1 MTYNRV
7 LITGAAGRLGRLLR
21 GRLAGRYPHVRV
33 SDIADVG
40 ELLPGEEAVWCD
52 LTDAAAVDRLCM
64 GVDVVIHL
72 AARSREGRW
81 ETIIASNLV
90 GSINLF
96 EAARKAS
103 VDRVLFASS
112 NHTVGLYER
121 DQRIDHRA
129 PPMPDSRYGLSK
141 VFGEELAKLYAN
153 KHGIRAFCMRIGSC
167 EPEPTD
173 ERMLSTWLSYDDFVR
188 LVDVGLTAS
197 YAFEIVYG
205 VSKNTRAWWDNSNAR
220 RLGYVPQDNAEAFAA
235 QLKGKRYNDE
245 IADRHQGGTFVSA
258 EFEGMA
264 WVEAEYGA

>member
-1 MTYNRV
+1 MSFNRV

-21 GRLAGRYPHVRV
+21 KRLAGRFPHIRV
-33 SDIADVG
+33 SDIADLG
-40 ELLPGEEAVWCD
+40 ELQPGEEAVWCD
-52 LTDAAAVDRLCM
+52 LTDAAAVERMCR
-64 GVDVVIHL
+64 GVDAIIHL
-72 AARSREGRW
+72 AGRSREGKW

-96 EAARKAS
+96 EGARKAG

-112 NHTVGLYER
+112 SHAVGLYER

-153 KHGIRAFCMRIGSC
+153 KHGVRAYCMRIGSC
-167 EPEPTD
+167 EPEPSD

-188 LVDVGLTAS
+188 LIDVGLTAS

-205 VSKNTRAWWDNSNAR
+205 VSRNTRSWWDNSNAR
-220 RLGYVPQDNAEAFAA
+220 RLGYNPQDNAESHVAR
-235 QLKGKRYNDE
+235 LKGKRYNDE
-245 IADRHQGGTFVSA
+245 IADRYQGGSFVSA
-258 EFEGMA
+258 EFDGMA
-264 WVEAEYGA
+264 WVEAQHET